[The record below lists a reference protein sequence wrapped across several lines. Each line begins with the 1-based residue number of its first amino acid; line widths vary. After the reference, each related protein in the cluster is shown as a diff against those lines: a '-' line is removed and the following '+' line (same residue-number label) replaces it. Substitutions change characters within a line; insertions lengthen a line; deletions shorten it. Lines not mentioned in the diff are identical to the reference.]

1 MTYLIIAITVLISVI
16 CFGNSNLLRRLT
28 YSPFGIKYNK
38 EGYRFFSYALVH
50 ADVVHLLVNMFVLYS
65 FGSVVESFYSGLFGV
80 KGYLY
85 FALLYLGGVVLSVT
99 PAYGK
104 HKDNPAYSAV
114 GASGAVSAVVFASII
129 LNPLAPIGILF
140 IPFNIPAII
149 FGTLYLVYSAYMTGK
164 ALDNVGHDAHFW
176 GAIFGIL
183 FTIVIKPALVL
194 HFYQT
199 IADAMTSIF

>member
-1 MTYLIIAITVLISVI
+1 MTYLIIAITVLVSVL
-16 CFGNSNLLRRLT
+16 CFSNRNLFGRLT

-50 ADVVHLLVNMFVLYS
+50 ADFIHLLVNMFVLYS
-65 FGSVVESFYSGLFGV
+65 FGRVVEYFYSGLFGP

-85 FALLYLGGVVLSVT
+85 FALLYIGGIVLSVT

-104 HKDNPAYSAV
+104 HKDDPSYSAV

-129 LNPLAPIGILF
+129 FNPLAPIGILF
-140 IPFNIPAII
+140 IPFSFPAII
-149 FGTLYLVYSAYMTGK
+149 FGTLYLIYSGYMTGK
-164 ALDNVGHDAHFW
+164 SVDNVGHDAHFW

-183 FTIVIKPALVL
+183 FTLAIKPALAVN
-194 HFYQT
+194 FYLT
-199 IADAMTSIF
+199 IAHALANVI